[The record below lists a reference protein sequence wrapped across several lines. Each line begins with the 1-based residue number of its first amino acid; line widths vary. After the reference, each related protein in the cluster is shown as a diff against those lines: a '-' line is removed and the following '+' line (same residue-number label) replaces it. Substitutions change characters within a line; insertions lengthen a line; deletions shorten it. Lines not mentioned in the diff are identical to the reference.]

1 MFISNADIMTHA
13 RSQLKGNWGSAI
25 LVVFIYLLTT
35 VIPGSFPKIGGI
47 INLIIGGPFA
57 FGISYYFLSF
67 IRGKKPVLEDL
78 FKGFTVFKKV
88 FISYLLI
95 IIFTLLWTLLFIIPG
110 IIATISYAMTF
121 YILADNNDI
130 SGQDA
135 LKKSKELMN
144 GNKYRYFC
152 LLNRFTGWFIL
163 SILSAGIGFLW
174 LIPYFLTSNAKFYE
188 TIISHKI
195 NQLNPASNSTSL

>member
-1 MFISNADIMTHA
+1 M
-13 RSQLKGNWGSAI
+13 
-25 LVVFIYLLTT
+25 
-35 VIPGSFPKIGGI
+35 
-47 INLIIGGPFA
+47 
-57 FGISYYFLSF
+57 
-67 IRGKKPVLEDL
+67 EDL

-135 LKKSKELMN
+135 LKKSKELIGIGLGGDEKKGPAYMFAN
-144 GNKYRYFC
+144 V
-152 LLNRFTGWFIL
+152 FIL
-163 SILSAGIGFLW
+163 CDCVE
-174 LIPYFLTSNAKFYE
+174 KF
-188 TIISHKI
+188 IR
-195 NQLNPASNSTSL
+195 NVFRM